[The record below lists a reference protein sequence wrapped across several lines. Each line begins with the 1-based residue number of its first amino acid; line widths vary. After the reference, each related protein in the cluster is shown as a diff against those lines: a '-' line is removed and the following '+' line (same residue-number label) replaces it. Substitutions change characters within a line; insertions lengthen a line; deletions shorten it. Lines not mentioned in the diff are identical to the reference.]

1 MVIFRKFIN
10 KLSVYIVKEMLR
22 EVKVIYRNVQKW
34 GREVRRER
42 NNEEKRGREES
53 IEKEEEEN
61 GRRGGWGGENGS
73 NCGDSQ
79 IYNSKCCCDRY
90 IIVSGR
96 SEFYSNKRGLDYL

>member
-1 MVIFRKFIN
+1 MVISRKLIN
-10 KLSVYIVKEMLR
+10 KSSVYIVKEMPR
-22 EVKVIYRNVQKW
+22 EVKAIHRNVQKW

-73 NCGDSQ
+73 NCGDS
-79 IYNSKCCCDRY
+79 
-90 IIVSGR
+90 
-96 SEFYSNKRGLDYL
+96 